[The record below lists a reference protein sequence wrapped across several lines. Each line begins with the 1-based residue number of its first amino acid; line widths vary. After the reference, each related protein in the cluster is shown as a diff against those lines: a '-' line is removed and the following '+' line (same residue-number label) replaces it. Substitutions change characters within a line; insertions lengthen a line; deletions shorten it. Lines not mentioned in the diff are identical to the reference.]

1 MRRRKAGRIT
11 AWLLSAALIFGQ
23 APMTAFAEENTE
35 AAAVAQESESRS
47 VSDGNQGSA
56 SGSQIPATVSDGNR
70 TDLVLNNDEGIP
82 DKALYD
88 ALLAVGD
95 SNGDGE
101 LTKSEAESVSYL
113 YMYDFDGHLTNL
125 SVYAPNLLNLNVY
138 ATFTL
143 GTELHMLTEADMRE
157 ISQLTQLTSL
167 QLGNLKM
174 EGAGQLAALHN
185 LNLIIF
191 NNNLLDDIGFITA
204 ENFPELLSLN
214 LSGNPLMELPAAI
227 AGLTKLTD
235 INLGNC
241 ELRKLADLTGLTQL
255 VNLNLYSNKLTAE
268 EIRKNVPEKFSGDEN
283 WMSITI
289 DPNYDPTTDDYYPE
303 NKLAVTNDADG
314 IPDRELYAIL
324 LQQGD
329 QYLGNSDGILTVGEA
344 RKITSLQS
352 SSAVLDYT
360 NLAEF
365 APNITYLYVNNTY
378 ESNWKEAES
387 SFLQEYALL
396 TKLKSINLAIYTDEM
411 LSVVCNNKNL
421 TQLQV
426 TLNKAVDLTPVSGL
440 PLQYFTVWGVPE
452 NSGIEQIVNSLQELS
467 SLSLNGRDIDPG
479 AINDEIKAR
488 LTNFDFAIYY
498 GEEKKQNIDFSAF
511 TSAMSISVT
520 CPIDSVTG
528 LSGLPLVNLTLS
540 NNGGA
545 GQLAEALPESLKSL
559 SLSNVKVENLTT
571 KTNIASLNEL
581 DYLSLNNCGIND
593 LSGISGLT
601 GLWSLNLSGNSI
613 THLSELL
620 ALKNLNS
627 LNLEHNELTDVSG
640 IEQLTQLT
648 SLNLGD
654 NLLESLP
661 DLSGLTKLSG
671 ENITFYYNSL
681 VLIGN
686 QLTRDAIVGKVPEMF
701 SNNRIWLAKAA
712 GRIFNNN
719 YGMLYYT
726 ELDSQTI
733 ADIIYEYSHTGTIY
747 KTIDLV
753 EDGKAVCTP
762 ELIQLLKDKD
772 IHLTFN
778 FVDNKTAAGKMRYY
792 LEGKQIEGSVDH
804 DLVFR
809 YISQPSD
816 IANSDAAAEYFSEYG
831 QIPIYYYQ
839 NNLPD
844 DFNNLPFDYLLPTE
858 NANYTSYS
866 LYFYDYNAHK
876 VEKVENT
883 NYSYNSVSFSNYTY
897 NTNARK
903 INEQKNKNQ
912 TQGYYFLVDSKYTV
926 SQNNDGEYSDP
937 KHYSGEYYSYESD
950 INKILKDKV
959 SAAVA
964 GDSIKFAY
972 MGSVNISA
980 EVWNIAVDKK
990 LNWEITCLNYQ
1001 KKIELIVKIK
1011 GTDTEKILEN
1021 QVISSYVTSYIVPDG
1036 LKHYFKSFITRQF
1049 SMSDLI
1055 KNAEVTLYVGNIY
1068 RNGETLNLY
1077 YYTYPTRPTDS
1088 SNNTVPDKDSGY
1100 KIYESG
1106 VEPMKVS
1113 YGMVTYR
1120 FSGSKGIQILVNGKL
1135 DLEKEPEEPTP
1146 EEPEEPVPDTP
1157 EEPDTPDTDE
1167 PAPDGKRPPE
1177 TIDEGKIVGADEALD
1192 VISEKM
1198 SHLDPNIEVYTK
1210 APISLD
1216 KNTFQNMSK
1225 ENKNVSVSVV
1235 NEKNQLMYGWTFR
1248 HDQISQEKLAEFEK
1262 LDLGISFNTEKKQ
1275 EIEAITHN
1283 TDSLYLNFSHHG
1295 ELPAP
1300 ATIKT
1305 YVGDQY
1311 PDGAVVHLYYYNEE
1325 TNKVEAI
1332 NGSGGLVVSG
1342 GYVTYT
1348 ITHCSIYFLSTATPE
1363 QLGLETNSGSS
1374 GDSGDGDTS
1383 AAAVPASVE
1392 IKSPKTGEGFSAP
1405 GVGLWLLM
1413 LSLSAT
1419 VLVYRKAERR

>member
-1 MRRRKAGRIT
+1 MRRRELGRIT
-11 AWLLSAALIFGQ
+11 AWLLSAALIIGQ
-23 APMTAFAEENTE
+23 APMTAFAEENTKA
-35 AAAVAQESESRS
+35 AAAVQESESSS

-88 ALLAVGD
+88 ALLSVGD

-185 LNLIIF
+185 LNLISF
-191 NNNLLDDIGFITA
+191 NNNLLNDISFITA

-214 LSGNPLMELPAAI
+214 LLGNPLMELPAAI

-255 VNLNLYSNKLTAE
+255 ANLNLYSNKLTAE

-283 WMSITI
+283 WMSMTI

-324 LQQGD
+324 LRQGD

-396 TKLKSINLAIYTDEM
+396 TKLKDINLSIYTDEL
-411 LSVVCNNKNL
+411 LSVVCNNRNL
-421 TQLQV
+421 TALQV
-426 TLNKAVDLTPVSGL
+426 SLNKAVDLTPVTGL
-440 PLQYFTVWGVPE
+440 PLHSLTVSGLPE
-452 NSGIEQIVNSLQELS
+452 NSGIEQIANSLQNLS
-467 SLSLNGRDIDPG
+467 HLSLTGNDVDFG
-479 AINDEIKAR
+479 AIGNEVKAR
-488 LTNFDFAIYY
+488 LTYFYFNAFGKNA
-498 GEEKKQNIDFSAF
+498 GNKNLDFSEF
-511 TSAMSISVT
+511 TAADQITVM
-520 CPIDSVTG
+520 CPIETVTG
-528 LSGLPLVNLTLS
+528 LDKLQLTGLTLS
-540 NNGGA
+540 NGGGT
-545 GQLAEALPESLKSL
+545 GQIMGVFPESLTNL
-559 SLSNVKVENLTT
+559 SLYNIKVRNLATD
-571 KTNIASLNEL
+571 TNIASLTKLAN
-581 DYLSLNNCGIND
+581 LSLGNCEIND

-601 GLWSLNLSGNSI
+601 GLWSLNLSGNFI
-613 THLSELL
+613 TDLSEIL

-627 LNLEHNELTDVSG
+627 LNLEHNGLTDVTG

-661 DLSGLTKLSG
+661 DLSGLTKLSEG
-671 ENITFYYNSL
+671 NITSQYNSL

-701 SNNRIWLAKAA
+701 SNNRIWLSKATS
-712 GRIFNNN
+712 RMFNHN
-719 YGMLYYT
+719 YGMVYYT

-733 ADIIYEYSHTGTIY
+733 VDLIYEYDTIGTIY
-747 KTIDLV
+747 KSINMYQ
-753 EDGKAVCTP
+753 DGQALCTP

-772 IHLTFN
+772 IHVTFN
-778 FVDNKTAAGKMRYY
+778 FVDSETANSKMLIH
-792 LEGKQIEGSVDH
+792 LEGNQIEGTLNH
-804 DLVFR
+804 ELVLKFMEQ
-809 YISQPSD
+809 STD
-816 IANSDAAAEYFSEYG
+816 IPEADAAAEYFSEYG
-831 QIPIYYYQ
+831 QIPVYYYQ

-844 DFNNLPFDYLLPTE
+844 GLDNIFIQYTIPVVQENFASFN
-858 NANYTSYS
+858 
-866 LYFYDYNAHK
+866 LYFYDYQNHK
-876 VEKVENT
+876 VEKISNLYPTGMGVLFT
-883 NYSYNSVSFSNYTY
+883 NFIYDVNSK
-897 NTNARK
+897 K
-903 INEQKNKNQ
+903 IVDQLNKDR
-912 TQGYYFLVDSKYTV
+912 TEGYYFLVESKYTV

-937 KHYSGEYYSYESD
+937 KHYSGEYYNSGISQL
-950 INKILKDKV
+950 LKDKV
-959 SAAVA
+959 AAA
-964 GDSIKFAY
+964 ATGDTIKLAFKGYASI
-972 MGSVNISA
+972 NA
-980 EVWNIAVDKK
+980 EVWNQAVEKK
-990 LNWEITCLNYQ
+990 LNWDVTYLNYQ
-1001 KKIELIVKIK
+1001 EAVTSVVKIK
-1011 GTDTEKILEN
+1011 GEDTEKIPEHN
-1021 QVISSYVTSYIVPDG
+1021 VINWDVGAYRTIMPDAIN
-1036 LKHYFKSFITRQF
+1036 HYFEGLITTQYNL
-1049 SMSDLI
+1049 SNYI
-1055 KNAEVTLYVGNIY
+1055 KKAEVSLYVGSTY

-1077 YYTYPTRPTDS
+1077 YYTFPTRPTDS

-1146 EEPEEPVPDTP
+1146 EEPEDPVPDTP
-1157 EEPDTPDTDE
+1157 EEPDIPDTDE

-1383 AAAVPASVE
+1383 AAAVPVSAE
-1392 IKSPKTGEGFSAP
+1392 IKSPKTGEGFSVP
-1405 GVGLWLLM
+1405 GVCLWLLM

-1419 VLVYRKAERR
+1419 VLFYRKAERK

>member
-191 NNNLLDDIGFITA
+191 NNNLLDDISFITA

-255 VNLNLYSNKLTAE
+255 VNLSLYSNKLTAE

-283 WMSITI
+283 WMSMTI

-324 LQQGD
+324 LRQGD

-352 SSAVLDYT
+352 ISAVLDYT

-365 APNITYLYVNNTY
+365 APNITYFYVNNTN
-378 ESNWKEAES
+378 ESKWKEAEG

-396 TKLKSINLAIYTDEM
+396 TKLKNINLAIYTDEL
-411 LSVVCNNKNL
+411 LSVVCNNRNL
-421 TQLQV
+421 TELQV
-426 TLNKAVDLTPVSGL
+426 SLNKAVDLTPVSGL
-440 PLQYFTVWGVPE
+440 PLYSLTVSGLPE
-452 NSGIEQIVNSLQELS
+452 NSGIEQIVNSLQNLS
-467 SLSLNGRDIDPG
+467 HLFLTGNDVDFG
-479 AINDEIKAR
+479 AISNEVKAR
-488 LTNFDFAIYY
+488 LTYFYY
-498 GEEKKQNIDFSAF
+498 NAFGKNAGNKNLDFSEF
-511 TSAMSISVT
+511 TAAYQITVM
-520 CPIDSVTG
+520 CPIETVTG
-528 LSGLPLVNLTLS
+528 LDKLQLTSLTLS
-540 NNGGA
+540 NGGGT
-545 GQLAEALPESLKSL
+545 GQIMGAFPESLTNL
-559 SLSNVKVENLTT
+559 SLYNIKVRNLATD
-571 KTNIASLNEL
+571 TNIASLTKLAN
-581 DYLSLNNCGIND
+581 LSLGNCEIND

-613 THLSELL
+613 TDLSELL

-627 LNLEHNELTDVSG
+627 LNLEHNGLTDVSG

-661 DLSGLTKLSG
+661 DLSGLTELSEG
-671 ENITFYYNSL
+671 NITSHYNNL
-681 VLIGN
+681 MLIGN
-686 QLTRDAIVGKVPEMF
+686 RLTRDAIVGKVPEMF
-701 SNNRIWLAKAA
+701 SNNRVWLAKAV
-712 GRIFNNN
+712 GRIFNHN

-733 ADIIYEYSHTGTIY
+733 ADIIYEYDYTGTIY

-804 DLVFR
+804 DLVLR

-844 DFNNLPFDYLLPTE
+844 DFSNLPFDYLLPTE

-937 KHYSGEYYSYESD
+937 KYYNGEYYDYPSN
-950 INKILKDKV
+950 ITKIIEDRV
-959 SAAVA
+959 SAAAA
-964 GDSIKFAY
+964 GDTIKFALKNY
-972 MGSVNISA
+972 ASIEAG
-980 EVWNIAVDKK
+980 VWNQAVEKK
-990 LNWEITCLNYQ
+990 LNWDITYLSYQ
-1001 KKIELIVKIK
+1001 GAIMSVVKIK
-1011 GTDTEKILEN
+1011 GEDTEKILEN
-1021 QVISSYVTSYIVPDG
+1021 QGISLNFSAYRTTMPDELQG
-1036 LKHYFKSFITRQF
+1036 YFKGLTTAEINLS
-1049 SMSDLI
+1049 SLI
-1055 KNAEVTLYVGNIY
+1055 KKAEVSLYVGNIY

-1146 EEPEEPVPDTP
+1146 EEPEETVPDTP

-1374 GDSGDGDTS
+1374 DNSGDTP